1 MMQKIK
7 LNQVSK
13 KYPNQTEYVI
23 KNLNLSIQDKEFLVL
38 VGPSGSGKSTTLRM
52 IAGLETITSGDLL
65 IDEQINNDIP
75 SKDRDIAMVF
85 QNYALFP
92 HMTVEENIGY
102 GLKVRGE
109 EKTSRKNKV
118 TRAADILGL
127 TPYLSRKPK
136 DLSGGQMQ
144 RVALGRA
151 IVRDASIFLMDEPL
165 SNLDAKL
172 RSQMREEIIQLHQ
185 KLESTVVYVTHD
197 QGEAMTM
204 ADRIVVMDQ
213 GKIMQIGS
221 PSEIYNHPQNTFVA
235 HFMGAPE
242 MNMFDAVITKEL
254 IQFNQDTFL
263 QHPNLLNQESSE
275 EIKAIFAIRPENISE
290 APKEQADIV
299 AKVSFVEITGADSFV
314 HVDFGDSTLI
324 YRSNP
329 SIQYKRGDLA
339 GLSFNLRKAHLFSK
353 DSGKLI
359 H

>member
-1 MMQKIK
+1 MPPR
-7 LNQVSK
+7 L
-13 KYPNQTEYVI
+13 
-23 KNLNLSIQDKEFLVL
+23 
-38 VGPSGSGKSTTLRM
+38 
-52 IAGLETITSGDLL
+52 
-65 IDEQINNDIP
+65 
-75 SKDRDIAMVF
+75 
-85 QNYALFP
+85 
-92 HMTVEENIGY
+92 
-102 GLKVRGE
+102 
-109 EKTSRKNKV
+109 SRKNKV

-254 IQFNQDTFL
+254 IQFDHHILKLT
-263 QHPNLLNQESSE
+263 NLLSQKDSE
-275 EIKAIFAIRPENISE
+275 EREITFAIRPENISE
-290 APKEQADIV
+290 VPKEQADIV
-299 AKVSFVEITGADSFV
+299 SKVSFVEITGADSFV
-314 HVDFGDSTLI
+314 HVQFGESTLI
-324 YRSNP
+324 YRSHP
-329 SIQYKRGDLA
+329 SIQYERGDLV
-339 GLSFNLRKAHLFSK
+339 GLSFNLSKAHLFDK
-353 DSGKLI
+353 KSGELI

>member
-1 MMQKIK
+1 MMEKIK

-109 EKTSRKNKV
+109 EKGSRKDKV
-118 TRAADILGL
+118 TNVADILGL
-127 TPYLSRKPK
+127 TPYLRRKPK

-185 KLESTVVYVTHD
+185 KLGSTVVYVTHD

-221 PSEIYNHPQNTFVA
+221 PSEIYNNPQNIFVA
-235 HFMGAPE
+235 HFMGSPE
-242 MNMFDAVITKEL
+242 MNMLDAIITKEL
-254 IQFNQDTFL
+254 IQFDHHILKLT
-263 QHPNLLNQESSE
+263 NLLSQKDSE
-275 EIKAIFAIRPENISE
+275 EREITFAIRPENISE
-290 APKEQADIV
+290 VPKEQADIV
-299 AKVSFVEITGADSFV
+299 SKVSFVEITGADSFV
-314 HVDFGDSTLI
+314 HVQFGESTLI
-324 YRSNP
+324 YRSHP
-329 SIQYKRGDLA
+329 SIQYERGDLV
-339 GLSFNLRKAHLFSK
+339 GLSFNLSKAHLFDK
-353 DSGKLI
+353 KSGELI

>member
-1 MMQKIK
+1 MEKIK
-7 LNQVSK
+7 LNLVSK
-13 KYPNQTEYVI
+13 KYPNQEDYVI
-23 KNLNLSIQDKEFLVL
+23 ENLNLSIQDKEFLVL
-38 VGPSGSGKSTTLRM
+38 VGPSGSGKSTTLRL
-52 IAGLETITSGDLL
+52 IAGLESITSGDLL
-65 IDEQINNDIP
+65 IDDQINNDVP

-109 EKTSRKNKV
+109 EKESRKEKIAD
-118 TRAADILGL
+118 AADVLGL

-185 KLESTVVYVTHD
+185 KLGSTVIYVTHD
-197 QGEAMTM
+197 QEEAMTM

-213 GKIMQIGS
+213 GRIMQIGS

-235 HFMGAPE
+235 NFMGSPE
-242 MNMFDAVITKEL
+242 MNMFDAVITKEM
-254 IQFNQDTFL
+254 IQFDHHTLKQTD
-263 QHPNLLNQESSE
+263 LLFQKDSE
-275 EIKAIFAIRPENISE
+275 EREIIFAIRPENISE
-290 APKEQADIV
+290 VPKEQADVISTI
-299 AKVSFVEITGADSFV
+299 SFVEITGADSFV
-314 HVDFGDSTLI
+314 HVEFGDSTLI
-324 YRSNP
+324 YRSHP
-329 SIQYKRGDLA
+329 SIQSKRGDLV
-339 GLSFNLRKAHLFSK
+339 GLSFDLKKAHLFSRE
-353 DSGKLI
+353 SGKLI